1 MSDLSCKDQGSRRC
15 LLLLQGAA
23 LQQHA
28 VAFIWAGLSCPA
40 LLLRSQE
47 TGLLFVPSA
56 LNGDE
61 RGYAHRQSLSDS
73 QAYVGSKTNL
83 TQSKGDRRK
92 MKAKGPG
99 FYALS
104 VSCVCQRG
112 AVSQQKQTV
121 KFLLYF
127 VLTVRKLTPL
137 SQSLFQSS
145 KTVLVLAQTRGYDFN
160 SFLHVLT
167 PKSNVIKN

>member
-1 MSDLSCKDQGSRRC
+1 MALSSGSVNELPWKDQGSRRC
-15 LLLLQGAA
+15 MPAPA
-23 LQQHA
+23 PAPRCCPPAHA
-28 VAFIWAGLSCPA
+28 VPFIWAGLFCPA

-47 TGLLFVPSA
+47 TRLLFVPSA

-73 QAYVGSKTNL
+73 QAYVGPKTNL

-92 MKAKGPG
+92 MKAKVPG

-104 VSCVCQRG
+104 VSCVCQWG
-112 AVSQQKQTV
+112 AAVSQQKQTV

-127 VLTVRKLTPL
+127 VLTVRKLTRL

-145 KTVLVLAQTRGYDFN
+145 KTALA
-160 SFLHVLT
+160 LA
-167 PKSNVIKN
+167 

>member
-1 MSDLSCKDQGSRRC
+1 MPAPAPAPRC
-15 LLLLQGAA
+15 CPPA
-23 LQQHA
+23 HA

-73 QAYVGSKTNL
+73 QAYVGPKTNL
-83 TQSKGDRRK
+83 TQSKEDRRK
-92 MKAKGPG
+92 MKAKVPG
-99 FYALS
+99 FCVLS
-104 VSCVCQRG
+104 VSCVCQWG
-112 AVSQQKQTV
+112 AAVSQQKQTV

-145 KTVLVLAQTRGYDFN
+145 KTALA
-160 SFLHVLT
+160 LA
-167 PKSNVIKN
+167 

>member
-1 MSDLSCKDQGSRRC
+1 MDLALSGGSVNDLSWKDQGSRRC

-28 VAFIWAGLSCPA
+28 VAFTWAGLSCPA

-61 RGYAHRQSLSDS
+61 RGYAHRQSLRDS

-83 TQSKGDRRK
+83 TQSKGERRK
-92 MKAKGPG
+92 MKANVPG
-99 FYALS
+99 LYALL
-104 VSCVCQRG
+104 VSCVSEWG
-112 AVSQQKQTV
+112 AAVSQQKQTL
-121 KFLLYF
+121 KYLLCF
-127 VLTVRKLTPL
+127 ALTVRKLTPL

-145 KTVLVLAQTRGYDFN
+145 KTVLALA
-160 SFLHVLT
+160 
-167 PKSNVIKN
+167 